1 MYIYNNIG
9 RNEFFMKK
17 YVILGIIAIFVI
29 IGIFFFFS
37 NPFSDKN
44 NSTNNNF
51 NSYNSEQISFD
62 QNLEESKNRV
72 SNIIE
77 NSNEIMQ
84 NVTSEN
90 EISSYSTVIK
100 DKEPGRLTN
109 ISITCSILNN
119 TIIRKR
125 TDIFF

>member
-1 MYIYNNIG
+1 
-9 RNEFFMKK
+9 MKK
-17 YVILGIIAIFVI
+17 YIFLGIIIILAIIV
-29 IGIFFFFS
+29 IFFFFS
-37 NPFSDKN
+37 NPFSNLN
-44 NSTNNNF
+44 NSSNNS
-51 NSYNSEQISFD
+51 SYFDNNEEISID

-77 NSNEIMQ
+77 NNNEIMQ
-84 NVTSEN
+84 NVSDEN
-90 EISSYSTVIK
+90 EISSYSTIIK

-125 TDIFF
+125 SNFFF

>member
-1 MYIYNNIG
+1 
-9 RNEFFMKK
+9 MKK
-17 YVILGIIAIFVI
+17 YIFLGIVI
-29 IGIFFFFS
+29 ILAIIAIFFFFS
-37 NPFSDKN
+37 NPFSNPN
-44 NSTNNNF
+44 NSPNNNSNF
-51 NSYNSEQISFD
+51 GSSEEISID

-84 NVTSEN
+84 SVSNEN

-119 TIIRKR
+119 IIIRKR
-125 TDIFF
+125 SNFFF

>member
-1 MYIYNNIG
+1 
-9 RNEFFMKK
+9 MKK
-17 YVILGIIAIFVI
+17 YIVLGIVIVLVI
-29 IGIFFFFS
+29 IGIFFFFYH
-37 NPFSDKN
+37 PFSNQN
-44 NSTNNNF
+44 NSSNSNF
-51 NSYNSEQISFD
+51 NSERTGVSSID
-62 QNLEESKNRV
+62 DNLEESKNRV

-84 NVTSEN
+84 NVSSEN
-90 EISSYSTVIK
+90 EISSYSTIIK

-125 TDIFF
+125 SNFFF